1 MNGDGATVSQ
11 TWLLGLLVTLLLAAP
26 AHADID
32 LEWRPLTPTVAVGET
47 AGLGLYAVSDS
58 GENQLFSA
66 VQVIMTWEIDYLR
79 LTGTDETGG
88 VGLFSSGFPLYD
100 AFGLNEASPPADG
113 DALWVGLAAPG
124 STLPAAPEGSLLT
137 TILFEALAATP
148 GTPVEMQ
155 PSGGNPVGYTR
166 VIGEVPGLDVL
177 GTIGDPALVQI
188 VPEPGAASLLLL
200 GSLALTRRRS

>member
-1 MNGDGATVSQ
+1 M
-11 TWLLGLLVTLLLAAP
+11 
-26 AHADID
+26 
-32 LEWRPLTPTVAVGET
+32 
-47 AGLGLYAVSDS
+47 
-58 GENQLFSA
+58 
-66 VQVIMTWEIDYLR
+66 
-79 LTGTDETGG
+79 
-88 VGLFSSGFPLYD
+88 
-100 AFGLNEASPPADG
+100 
-113 DALWVGLAAPG
+113 
-124 STLPAAPEGSLLT
+124 LT
-137 TILFEALAATP
+137 TILFEALAATH